1 MVNRQ
6 GERFCNEQVYGATL
20 GHELVEHQGGKA
32 WLILD
37 GTLRRQ
43 ATFQCLFGKLW
54 AFQALPAL
62 AMMWL
67 KAVKAPNAQ
76 ALAARI
82 GADPAKLQASIASA
96 NAAAQGAGEDAF
108 GKSADMR
115 HALQGPL
122 LALDISMGNPLFPL
136 ATLSLGGL
144 RVDEDSGQVCGAVIV
159 RDYAP
164 PQPCMHGGRHR
175 PYCDQGG
182 LRDYGR
188 CPECGRT
195 YSAAEL
201 FVAHHEQ
208 VSVARSASVAG

>member
-1 MVNRQ
+1 
-6 GERFCNEQVYGATL
+6 
-20 GHELVEHQGGKA
+20 
-32 WLILD
+32 
-37 GTLRRQ
+37 
-43 ATFQCLFGKLW
+43 
-54 AFQALPAL
+54 
-62 AMMWL
+62 MWL

-144 RVDEDSGQVCGAVIV
+144 RVDEDSGQVLDATGQAI
-159 RDYAP
+159 P
-164 PQPCMHGGRHR
+164 
-175 PYCDQGG
+175 G
-182 LRDYGR
+182 L
-188 CPECGRT
+188 PAGRT
-195 YSAAEL
+195 AIGLASRRYISGLSLADCVFWRRAGCGCPGASFRIKTVFL
-201 FVAHHEQ
+201 VATLAGKRKRYHFSTPPKDSCMGHVENKLAL
-208 VSVARSASVAG
+208 VIGKMAKPRWCCCLREGRARSPAT